1 MAVQQ
6 QQQNTLSSLQSMF
19 WKREKKK
26 KKSLNIVL
34 ESKMFCDDISRVNM
48 HQGWSLGGLC
58 FQVVPLPGHRLCV

>member
-19 WKREKKK
+19 WKRGKK

-34 ESKMFCDDISRVNM
+34 ESEMFCDDISRVNM

-58 FQVVPLPGHRLCV
+58 FQVVPLAGHRLCV